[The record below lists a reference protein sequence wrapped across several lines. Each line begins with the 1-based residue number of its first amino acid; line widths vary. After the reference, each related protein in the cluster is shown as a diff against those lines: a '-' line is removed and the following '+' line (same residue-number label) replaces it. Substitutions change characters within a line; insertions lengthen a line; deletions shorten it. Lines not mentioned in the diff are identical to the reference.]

1 MDVSDKGEMQN
12 VQFIQKQIKTPT
24 PQFMLL
30 NRI

>member
-12 VQFIQKQIKTPT
+12 VQFIQKQNKTPK